1 MTSDNGI
8 HVGKPPFFD
17 GNNYDYWK
25 TRMSAH
31 LKAMSRKLWR
41 IVNYGYVILEA
52 KNLTPTDEEN
62 EVLNDQGVNVLF
74 SALDVSE
81 LNRVKSL
88 TNANDIWKKPI
99 EIHEGTSSVKEAKL
113 YVLKGKFSEFAMKK
127 DDSVAEMFNQLND
140 IVNELKGLGFEVPD
154 ADFNHKFLRVLPERY
169 DTIVTLLVRSNMKTA
184 TPTQILGEV
193 LTHDI
198 FKKSQDEAHGGEIDV
213 KKKSVAFKAQD
224 SKNEEESGCQE
235 EDSDEEMALFVK
247 RFNRMM
253 SKKNFGKRGQSSRKN
268 LFVDKTCFNFGEV

>member
-25 TRMSAH
+25 NRMSAH

-41 IVNYGYVILEA
+41 VVNDGYVILDA
-52 KNLTPTDEEN
+52 KNLTPVDEEN

-81 LNRVKSL
+81 FNKVKSHI
-88 TNANDIWKKPI
+88 NANDIWKKLM

-127 DDSVAEMFNQLND
+127 DECVAEMFNRLNC
-140 IVNELKGLGFEVPD
+140 IVNELKGL
-154 ADFNHKFLRVLPERY
+154 
-169 DTIVTLLVRSNMKTA
+169 
-184 TPTQILGEV
+184 
-193 LTHDI
+193 
-198 FKKSQDEAHGGEIDV
+198 
-213 KKKSVAFKAQD
+213 
-224 SKNEEESGCQE
+224 
-235 EDSDEEMALFVK
+235 
-247 RFNRMM
+247 
-253 SKKNFGKRGQSSRKN
+253 
-268 LFVDKTCFNFGEV
+268 